1 MGVRRNTTNRWTL
14 FRPCAVC
21 GKQIVTTADT
31 PFVRSVREGD
41 RQITRYYC
49 SESCKLASY
58 KHKFDGKAEER
69 RKERESRRD
78 RSAWWKRYYAEHGE
92 QKREKER
99 QRRSAMSAEERSA
112 EGRYY
117 RKKRTLLEAAEN
129 GG

>member
-1 MGVRRNTTNRWTL
+1 MGVRRNTKNRLTL
-14 FRPCAVC
+14 IRTCAVC
-21 GKQIVTTADT
+21 GKTFLTTADT
-31 PFVRSVREGD
+31 PFIRRVREGD
-41 RQITRYYC
+41 REIIKYYC
-49 SESCKLASY
+49 SETCKLASY

-117 RKKRTLLEAAEN
+117 RKKRKLLEAAAN
-129 GG
+129 GH